1 MVTAWDGYQK
11 HAMGHNE
18 LKPLAKRGH
27 SAGIFG
33 SSRMGATVV
42 DALDTLYIMGLKDE
56 FKQARDWVAQHLN
69 FGVVSYLIFS
79 TITVLLAIVWQYKNE
94 QDKNLISK

>member
-1 MVTAWDGYQK
+1 MKTAWDGYQK

-18 LKPLAKRGH
+18 LKPLAKSGH

-42 DALDTLYIMGLKDE
+42 DALDTLYIMGFKDE
-56 FKQARDWVAQHLN
+56 FKAARDWVAEHLS
-69 FGVVSYLIFS
+69 FSVVS
-79 TITVLLAIVWQYKNE
+79 LL
-94 QDKNLISK
+94 

>member
-1 MVTAWDGYQK
+1 MMQIAWSGYQN

-33 SSRMGATVV
+33 SSQMGATVV
-42 DALDTLYIMGLKDE
+42 DALDTLYIMGMKDE
-56 FKQARDWVAQHLN
+56 FKVARDWVAELLN
-69 FGVVSYLIFS
+69 FNVVSIVCRLLIFLAL
-79 TITVLLAIVWQYKNE
+79 ILMILL
-94 QDKNLISK
+94 